1 LTGMTATEAGLL
13 APFMV
18 AGARGCGTSRA
29 LVRESRGVPRSE
41 AAYAAHFCIPDKY
54 STSRGVMKLPR
65 PRSVLG
71 LILAGF
77 TLVALPLIWA
87 VYRGANHVEQLA
99 VQSEALVLHAVQ
111 VTRESKQLVELLTD
125 MERYA
130 RQYEILAEA
139 PLLQLYEGKNNG
151 FLAALSTLE
160 LLDSKGAM
168 GERLTA
174 MREATVEL
182 RDSVVG
188 YVPGSDDAPIDI
200 GGFARVGA
208 MVQAIATEN
217 IRSIDGQVESLR
229 LTATGARRSLFW
241 QSAALV
247 PVTVLLAILFTVLIA
262 RPVRQL
268 GRAIHLL
275 GEGSFTSPVSVSGP
289 AELTALGEQLDWL
302 RRRLVELEQEK
313 NVFLR
318 QMSHEL
324 KTPLASIREGT
335 ELLCDGTVGKLSDT
349 QTEVVEILRE
359 SGLEL
364 EQRIENLLS
373 FSAWQQS
380 KGQLTVGEFE
390 LASVVDTVV
399 DNHRMEVV
407 TKKLKV
413 QMSLKQV
420 TLLAD
425 RERVRMAVDNLVSNA
440 VKYSPVGGRVA
451 IRISRKAQRVM
462 VDIMDE
468 GPGIPSDECERI
480 FEPFF
485 QGRVPPGRHVR
496 GTGIGLSVVHEC
508 VEAHGGKVGVRV
520 RPTGGAH
527 FRITLPVTY
536 EPQAA

>member
-1 LTGMTATEAGLL
+1 MHL
-13 APFMV
+13 A
-18 AGARGCGTSRA
+18 
-29 LVRESRGVPRSE
+29 
-41 AAYAAHFCIPDKY
+41 
-54 STSRGVMKLPR
+54 R
-65 PRSVLG
+65 PKSVLG

-77 TLVALPLIWA
+77 TLVALPLIWG

-99 VQSEALVLHAVQ
+99 LHSETLVLHAVQ
-111 VTRESKQLVELLTD
+111 VTRESEQLVELLTD

-130 RQYEILAEA
+130 RQYEILAET
-139 PLLQLYEGKNNG
+139 PLLQLYEEKNSG
-151 FLAALSTLE
+151 FLAALGTLE
-160 LLDSKGAM
+160 VLDSNGAM
-168 GERLTA
+168 TKRLAA
-174 MREATVEL
+174 MREAVTGL
-182 RDSVVG
+182 RDNVRG

-200 GGFARVGA
+200 GGFARVGD
-208 MVQAIATEN
+208 MVQAIKTEN
-217 IRSIDGQVESLR
+217 IRSIDKQVESLQI
-229 LTATGARRSLFW
+229 TASNARNSLFW

-247 PVTVLLAILFTVLIA
+247 PVAVLLAILFTVLIA
-262 RPVRQL
+262 RPIRQM
-268 GRAIHLL
+268 GRAIHRL
-275 GEGSFTSPVSVSGP
+275 GEGSFTTPVSVSGP
-289 AELTALGEQLDWL
+289 AELIALGEELDWL
-302 RRRLVELEQEK
+302 RRRLMELEQEK

-335 ELLCDGTVGKLSDT
+335 ELLADGTVGELGAT
-349 QTEVVEILRE
+349 QTEVVEILHE

-390 LASVVDTVV
+390 IGSVIDTVV

-413 QMSLKQV
+413 RTSLKKV
-420 TLLAD
+420 TLVAD
-425 RERVRMAVDNLVSNA
+425 RDKVRMAVDNLVSNA
-440 VKYSPVGGRVA
+440 VKYSPVGGRIGIRVA
-451 IRISRKAQRVM
+451 RRTEQVV

-468 GPGIPSDECERI
+468 GPGIPDDERERI

-485 QGRVPPGRHVR
+485 QGKTPTGRHIR

-508 VEAHGGKVGVRV
+508 VEAHGGNIAVRV
-520 RPTGGAH
+520 RPTGGSH

>member
-1 LTGMTATEAGLL
+1 
-13 APFMV
+13 
-18 AGARGCGTSRA
+18 
-29 LVRESRGVPRSE
+29 
-41 AAYAAHFCIPDKY
+41 
-54 STSRGVMKLPR
+54 MKLPR

-151 FLAALSTLE
+151 FLAALNTLE

-200 GGFARVGA
+200 GGFERVGA

-217 IRSIDGQVESLR
+217 IRSIDEQVESLR

-275 GEGSFTSPVSVSGP
+275 GEGSFSSPVSVSGP

-302 RRRLVELEQEK
+302 RRRLVELE
-313 NVFLR
+313 N
-318 QMSHEL
+318 
-324 KTPLASIREGT
+324 
-335 ELLCDGTVGKLSDT
+335 
-349 QTEVVEILRE
+349 
-359 SGLEL
+359 
-364 EQRIENLLS
+364 
-373 FSAWQQS
+373 
-380 KGQLTVGEFE
+380 GE
-390 LASVVDTVV
+390 
-399 DNHRMEVV
+399 
-407 TKKLKV
+407 
-413 QMSLKQV
+413 
-420 TLLAD
+420 
-425 RERVRMAVDNLVSNA
+425 
-440 VKYSPVGGRVA
+440 
-451 IRISRKAQRVM
+451 
-462 VDIMDE
+462 
-468 GPGIPSDECERI
+468 
-480 FEPFF
+480 
-485 QGRVPPGRHVR
+485 
-496 GTGIGLSVVHEC
+496 
-508 VEAHGGKVGVRV
+508 
-520 RPTGGAH
+520 
-527 FRITLPVTY
+527 
-536 EPQAA
+536 

>member
-1 LTGMTATEAGLL
+1 
-13 APFMV
+13 
-18 AGARGCGTSRA
+18 
-29 LVRESRGVPRSE
+29 
-41 AAYAAHFCIPDKY
+41 
-54 STSRGVMKLPR
+54 MKLPR
-65 PRSVLG
+65 PRSLLG

-87 VYRGANHVEQLA
+87 VYRGANHVEELA

-111 VTRESKQLVELLTD
+111 VTRESKQLVDLLTD

-130 RQYEILAEA
+130 RQYEVLAET
-139 PLLQLYEGKNNG
+139 PLLQLYEEKDNG
-151 FLAALSTLE
+151 FLAALNTLE
-160 LLDSKGAM
+160 VLDSKGAM
-168 GERLTA
+168 RERLTA
-174 MREATVEL
+174 MREATIEL
-182 RDSVVG
+182 RESVVG

-200 GGFARVGA
+200 GGFARVGD
-208 MVQAIATEN
+208 MVQAIAIEN
-217 IRSIDGQVESLR
+217 IRSIDEQVESLQ
-229 LTATGARRSLFW
+229 LTATDARRSLFW

-313 NVFLR
+313 NIFLR

-335 ELLCDGTVGKLSDT
+335 ELLCDGTVGELSDT

-399 DNHRMEVV
+399 DNHQMEVV

-413 QMSLKQV
+413 RKSLKQV

-425 RERVRMAVDNLVSNA
+425 REKVRMAVDNLVSNA
-440 VKYSPVGGRVA
+440 VKYSPVGGRIG

-468 GPGIPSDECERI
+468 GPGIPSDERERI

-496 GTGIGLSVVHEC
+496 GTGIGLSVVNEC

>member
-1 LTGMTATEAGLL
+1 MNL
-13 APFMV
+13 A
-18 AGARGCGTSRA
+18 
-29 LVRESRGVPRSE
+29 
-41 AAYAAHFCIPDKY
+41 
-54 STSRGVMKLPR
+54 R

-71 LILAGF
+71 LTLAGF

-99 VQSEALVLHAVQ
+99 LQSETLVLHAVQ
-111 VTRESKQLVELLTD
+111 VTRESEQLVELLTD
-125 MERYA
+125 MERNA

-139 PLLQLYEGKNNG
+139 PLLQLYEEKHTG
-151 FLAALSTLE
+151 FMATLATLE
-160 LLDSKGAM
+160 VLDSGGAM
-168 GERLTA
+168 ATRITA
-174 MREATVEL
+174 MRNAANEL
-182 RDSVVG
+182 RDSVAG
-188 YVPGSDDAPIDI
+188 FVPGSDDAPIDLGI
-200 GGFARVGA
+200 FSRLRD

-217 IRSIDGQVESLR
+217 IRSIDQQVESLQ
-229 LTATGARRSLFW
+229 LTAAQARRSLFW

-247 PVTVLLAILFTVLIA
+247 PITVVLAILFTILIA
-262 RPVRQL
+262 RPIRQI
-268 GRAIHLL
+268 GRAIHRL

-289 AELTALGEQLDWL
+289 AELTALGEELDWL

-335 ELLCDGTVGKLSDT
+335 ELLCDGTVGDLSAT
-349 QTEVVEILRE
+349 QSEVVEILRD

-380 KGQLTVGEFE
+380 KGQLMVGEFE
-390 LASVVDTVV
+390 LGRVIDTIV

-407 TKKLKV
+407 TKKLKIRKR
-413 QMSLKQV
+413 LKEV

-425 RERVRMAVDNLVSNA
+425 REKVRMAVDNLVSNA
-440 VKYSPVGGRVA
+440 VKYSPVGGRIGIRVA
-451 IRISRKAQRVM
+451 RRAEQVV
-462 VDIMDE
+462 VDVMDE
-468 GPGIPSDECERI
+468 GPGIPNDERERI

-485 QGRVPPGRHVR
+485 QGRMPTGRHVR

-508 VEAHGGKVGVRV
+508 VQAHGGNVGVRV
-520 RPTGGAH
+520 RPTGGSH
-527 FRITLPVTY
+527 FRMTLPVNCET
-536 EPQAA
+536 QAA

>member
-1 LTGMTATEAGLL
+1 MNL
-13 APFMV
+13 A
-18 AGARGCGTSRA
+18 
-29 LVRESRGVPRSE
+29 
-41 AAYAAHFCIPDKY
+41 
-54 STSRGVMKLPR
+54 R
-65 PRSVLG
+65 PKSVLG

-99 VQSEALVLHAVQ
+99 MQSEALVLNAVQ
-111 VTRESKQLVELLTD
+111 VTRESEQLAELLTD

-130 RQYEILAEA
+130 RQYEVLAEE
-139 PLLQLYEGKNNG
+139 PLLELYEEKNNA

-160 LLDSKGAM
+160 LLDNHGAM
-168 GERLTA
+168 MEPLKS
-174 MREATVEL
+174 MRAAVVAL

-200 GGFARVGA
+200 AGFARVA
-208 MVQAIATEN
+208 DMVHTISTQN
-217 IRSIDGQVESLR
+217 IRSIDQQVEALQS
-229 LTATGARRSLFW
+229 TAAEARRSLFW
-241 QSAALV
+241 QTVTLV
-247 PVTVLLAILFTVLIA
+247 PVTVALAILFTILIA
-262 RPVRQL
+262 RPIRQM
-268 GRAIHLL
+268 GRAIHRL

-289 AELTALGEQLDWL
+289 AELTALGEELDWL

-335 ELLCDGTVGKLSDT
+335 ELLCDGTVGNLSNT

-380 KGQLTVGEFE
+380 KGQLTVGEFD
-390 LASVVDTVV
+390 LGGVIDTVV

-407 TKKLKV
+407 TKKLKIRT
-413 QMSLKQV
+413 SLKQV

-425 RERVRMAVDNLVSNA
+425 REKVRMAVDNLLSNA
-440 VKYSPVGGRVA
+440 VKYSPVGGRIGNYAV
-451 IRISRKAQRVM
+451 
-462 VDIMDE
+462 
-468 GPGIPSDECERI
+468 
-480 FEPFF
+480 
-485 QGRVPPGRHVR
+485 RHCADLQPCQVCVR
-496 GTGIGLSVVHEC
+496 YRWADS
-508 VEAHGGKVGVRV
+508 
-520 RPTGGAH
+520 
-527 FRITLPVTY
+527 LPVRRWRNRPGGFHPY
-536 EPQAA
+536 

>member
-1 LTGMTATEAGLL
+1 MHL
-13 APFMV
+13 A
-18 AGARGCGTSRA
+18 
-29 LVRESRGVPRSE
+29 
-41 AAYAAHFCIPDKY
+41 
-54 STSRGVMKLPR
+54 R
-65 PRSVLG
+65 PKSVLG

-77 TLVALPLIWA
+77 TLVSLPLIWG

-99 VQSEALVLHAVQ
+99 LHSETLVLHAVQ
-111 VTRESKQLVELLTD
+111 VTRESEQLVELLTD

-130 RQYEILAEA
+130 RQYEVLAET
-139 PLLQLYEGKNNG
+139 PLLQLYEEKNNG
-151 FLAALSTLE
+151 FLAALSTLGV
-160 LLDSKGAM
+160 LDSNGAM
-168 GERLTA
+168 SERLAA
-174 MREATVEL
+174 MREAVTEL
-182 RDSVVG
+182 RDSVFG
-188 YVPGSDDAPIDI
+188 YVPGSDEAPIDI
-200 GGFARVGA
+200 GDFARVGD
-208 MVQAIATEN
+208 MVQAISTEN
-217 IRSIDGQVESLR
+217 IRSIDEQVASLQI
-229 LTATGARRSLFW
+229 TASNARSSLFW
-241 QSAALV
+241 QSVALL
-247 PVTVLLAILFTVLIA
+247 PVTVLLAIFFTILIA
-262 RPVRQL
+262 RPIRQM
-268 GRAIHLL
+268 GQAIHLL
-275 GEGSFTSPVSVSGP
+275 GEGSFTTPVSVSGP
-289 AELTALGEQLDWL
+289 AELTALGEELDWL
-302 RRRLVELEQEK
+302 RCRLMELEQEK

-335 ELLCDGTVGKLSDT
+335 ELLTDGTVGELSAT
-349 QTEVVEILRE
+349 QTEVVEILHK

-390 LASVVDTVV
+390 IGNVIDTIV

-413 QMSLKQV
+413 RTSLKKV

-425 RERVRMAVDNLVSNA
+425 REKVRMAVDNVVSNA
-440 VKYSPVGGRVA
+440 VKYSPVGGRIGIRVA
-451 IRISRKAQRVM
+451 RRAEQVV

-468 GPGIPSDECERI
+468 GPGIPDDERERI

-485 QGRVPPGRHVR
+485 QGKTPTGRHIR

-508 VEAHGGKVGVRV
+508 VEAHGGKIGVRV
-520 RPTGGAH
+520 RPTGGSH

>member
-1 LTGMTATEAGLL
+1 MNL
-13 APFMV
+13 A
-18 AGARGCGTSRA
+18 
-29 LVRESRGVPRSE
+29 
-41 AAYAAHFCIPDKY
+41 
-54 STSRGVMKLPR
+54 R
-65 PRSVLG
+65 PKSVLG

-99 VQSEALVLHAVQ
+99 MQSEALVLHAVQ
-111 VTRESKQLVELLTD
+111 VTRESEQLAELLTD

-130 RQYEILAEA
+130 RQYEVLAEE
-139 PLLQLYEGKNNG
+139 PLLELYEEKNNA

-160 LLDSKGAM
+160 LLDNHGAM
-168 GERLTA
+168 MEPLKA
-174 MREATVEL
+174 MRTAVVAL

-200 GGFARVGA
+200 AGFARVA
-208 MVQAIATEN
+208 DMVHTISTQN
-217 IRSIDGQVESLR
+217 IRSIDQQVEALQS
-229 LTATGARRSLFW
+229 TAAEARRSLFW
-241 QSAALV
+241 QTVTLV
-247 PVTVLLAILFTVLIA
+247 PVTVALAILFTILIA
-262 RPVRQL
+262 RPIRQM
-268 GRAIHLL
+268 GRAIHRL

-289 AELTALGEQLDWL
+289 AELTALGEELDWL

-335 ELLCDGTVGKLSDT
+335 ELLCDGTVGNLSNT

-380 KGQLTVGEFE
+380 KGQLTVGEFD
-390 LASVVDTVV
+390 LGGVIDTVV

-407 TKKLKV
+407 TKKLKIRT
-413 QMSLKQV
+413 SLKQV

-425 RERVRMAVDNLVSNA
+425 REKVRMAVDNLLSNA
-440 VKYSPVGGRVA
+440 VKYSPVGGRIG
-451 IRISRKAQRVM
+451 IRVSRKAHQVV

-468 GPGIPSDECERI
+468 GPGIPQEERERI

-485 QGRVPPGRHVR
+485 QGKIPTGRHVR

-508 VEAHGGKVGVRV
+508 VEAHGGNIGVRV
-520 RPTGGAH
+520 RPTGGSH
-527 FRITLPVTY
+527 FRMTLPVTY
-536 EPQAA
+536 EPKAA

>member
-1 LTGMTATEAGLL
+1 MNL
-13 APFMV
+13 A
-18 AGARGCGTSRA
+18 
-29 LVRESRGVPRSE
+29 
-41 AAYAAHFCIPDKY
+41 
-54 STSRGVMKLPR
+54 R
-65 PRSVLG
+65 PKSVLG
-71 LILAGF
+71 LILVGF
-77 TLVALPLIWA
+77 TLVALPLIWG

-99 VQSEALVLHAVQ
+99 LQSETLVLYAVQ
-111 VTRESKQLVELLTD
+111 VTRESEQLVELLTD
-125 MERYA
+125 MERNA
-130 RQYEILAEA
+130 RQYEILSET
-139 PLLQLYEGKNNG
+139 PLLRLYEEKNDA
-151 FLAALSTLE
+151 FMSTLGT
-160 LLDSKGAM
+160 LQVLDVDGAM
-168 GERLTA
+168 AERLAA
-174 MREATVEL
+174 MREAAEEL
-182 RDSVVG
+182 RASVAG
-188 YVPGSDDAPIDI
+188 YVPGTDDAPINLD
-200 GGFARVGA
+200 GFTRLGD
-208 MVQAIATEN
+208 MVQAITTEN
-217 IRSIDGQVESLR
+217 IRSIDEQVESLQI
-229 LTATGARRSLFW
+229 TAAEARRSLFW
-241 QSAALV
+241 LSAALV
-247 PVTVLLAILFTVLIA
+247 PVTVLLAISFTVLIA
-262 RPVRQL
+262 RPIRQM

-289 AELTALGEQLDWL
+289 AELTALGEELDWL

-335 ELLCDGTVGKLSDT
+335 ELLCDGTVGDLSTT

-390 LASVVDTVV
+390 LGKMIDTIV

-413 QMSLKQV
+413 RKRLKQV

-425 RERVRMAVDNLVSNA
+425 REKVRMAVDNLVSNA
-440 VKYSPVGGRVA
+440 VKYSPIGGSVGIRVA
-451 IRISRKAQRVM
+451 RRAEQVV
-462 VDIMDE
+462 VDVLDE
-468 GPGIPSDECERI
+468 GPGIPSDERERI

-485 QGRVPPGRHVR
+485 QGRMPTGRHVR

-508 VEAHGGKVGVRV
+508 VEAHGGNVGVRV
-520 RPTGGAH
+520 RPTGGSH
-527 FRITLPVTY
+527 FRMTLPLSC